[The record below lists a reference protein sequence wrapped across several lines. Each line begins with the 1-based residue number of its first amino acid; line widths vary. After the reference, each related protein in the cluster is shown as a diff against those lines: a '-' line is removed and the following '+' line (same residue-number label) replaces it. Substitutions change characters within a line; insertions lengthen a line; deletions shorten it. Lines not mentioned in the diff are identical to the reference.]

1 MGGGSC
7 LFAAGSAPPVSGQ
20 GGLPP
25 AHARADPWEAASRT
39 CLRYSVGLCP
49 VERRKLWEK

>member
-49 VERRKLWEK
+49 V